1 MKINDNKFIPYGR
14 QNITDED
21 IKSVI
26 DVMKSDFLTQG
37 PLVEVFESKV
47 AKKLSSKYAIAL
59 NSATSALHV
68 TCLALGLGPNDWL
81 WTSPIS
87 FVASANCGLY
97 CGAKIDFVDID
108 PLTGL
113 ISIDALRIKLES
125 AKKENKL
132 PKILIPVHLGG
143 ASCDMASIKTLSDQY
158 GFHIIEDA
166 SHAIGGKYQ
175 NKYVGNCVY
184 SSATIFSL
192 HPVKIITTGEG
203 GIVTCNDK
211 KIARKIKLL
220 KSHGITKNKKDFI
233 FKDAGPWSYEQHFL
247 GFNYRLNEIQAALG
261 ISQLKRLDSIIKKRN
276 IVFKNYVSLLSD
288 LPVYFLKVPNDVY
301 SSFHLAILRFEN
313 KEKEYHLKI
322 FNGLRSR
329 NIGVQVHY
337 IPIHLHPIYRN
348 FGFEE
353 GNFPESEIYANN
365 AISLPIYPE
374 LSFESQLR
382 VSNAIK
388 EIIN

>member
-1 MKINDNKFIPYGR
+1 MKITDNKFIPYGR

-21 IKSVI
+21 INSVI
-26 DVMKSDFLTQG
+26 DVLKSDFLTQG

-68 TCLALGLGPNDWL
+68 TCLALGLGLNDWL

-113 ISIDALRIKLES
+113 MSIDALRIKLER

-132 PKILIPVHLGG
+132 PKIVIPVHLGG
-143 ASCDMASIKTLSDQY
+143 ASCDMESIKTLSDQY
-158 GFHIIEDA
+158 GFHIVEDA

-211 KIARKIKLL
+211 DIAKKIKLL

-233 FKDAGPWSYEQHFL
+233 YKDAGPWSYEQHFL
-247 GFNYRLNEIQAALG
+247 GFNYRFNEIQAALG
-261 ISQLKRLDSIIKKRN
+261 ISQLKRLDSIVKKRN
-276 IVFKNYVSLLSD
+276 ILFENYVSLLRD
-288 LPVYFLKVPNDVY
+288 LPVYFLKIPNDVY
-301 SSFHLAILRFEN
+301 SSLHLAIIRFEN

-322 FNGLRSR
+322 FNELRSR

-337 IPIHLHPIYRN
+337 IPIHLHPIYRD

-374 LSFESQLR
+374 LSFQSQER

-388 EIIN
+388 EIIK

>member
-1 MKINDNKFIPYGR
+1 MKITDNKFIPYGR

-21 IKSVI
+21 ITSVI
-26 DVMKSDFLTQG
+26 EVMKSDFLTQG
-37 PLVEVFESKV
+37 PLVEVFENEV
-47 AKKLSSKYAIAL
+47 AKKLSSRYAIAL

-68 TCLALGLGPNDWL
+68 TCLALGLGKNDWL

-113 ISIDALRIKLES
+113 ISIDALRIKLER

-132 PKILIPVHLGG
+132 PKIVIPVHLGG
-143 ASCDMASIKTLSDQY
+143 ASCDMESIKTLSDQY
-158 GFHIIEDA
+158 GFHVIEDA

-211 KIARKIKLL
+211 VIARKIKLL

-276 IVFKNYVSLLSD
+276 KLFENYVSLLSD
-288 LPVYFLKVPNDVY
+288 LPVYFLKIPNDVY

-337 IPIHLHPIYRN
+337 IPIHLQPIYRD
-348 FGFEE
+348 FGFKE

-382 VSNAIK
+382 VTNAIR
-388 EIIN
+388 EIIK